1 MTNATSFPKAVISSV
16 GQTNKPVAKY
26 FWNGGN
32 SLVHACQHCPGCQ
45 LEMRETQTWFQFIAA
60 KAVETSFACLE
71 LLYIKQLMVPP
82 QIYSKAGKYEA
93 QQ

>member
-1 MTNATSFPKAVISSV
+1 MTNTTSFPKAVTSSI

-32 SLVHACQHCPGCQ
+32 SLVHARQRCLGCQ
-45 LEMRETQTWFQFIAA
+45 LEMTETQTWFQFIAA

-71 LLYIKQLMVPP
+71 LLYIKQLTVPS
-82 QIYSKAGKYEA
+82 QINSKAGKYEA